1 MRVGNAS
8 TPAFSGSSRSHAKIE
23 KRSREGAEIAA
34 KSLSNK
40 ASRHIK
46 GSFMR
51 RKGLKTGLIRAN
63 QYKSTSD
70 IVVQNV
76 EKPVFLGSFRHIVPL
91 PESMEQTWL
100 PKCLSRS

>member
-1 MRVGNAS
+1 VRTVDALTPVYAAVGFPPVVIETVRSERLEIVEKPCPERCFVA
-8 TPAFSGSSRSHAKIE
+8 PYPDYGSR
-23 KRSREGAEIAA
+23 G
-34 KSLSNK
+34 
-40 ASRHIK
+40 
-46 GSFMR
+46 
-51 RKGLKTGLIRAN
+51 GLKTGLFAAN

-76 EKPVFLGSFRHIVPL
+76 ENPVFLGSFRHIVPL

>member
-1 MRVGNAS
+1 MQWMR
-8 TPAFSGSSRSHAKIE
+8 PFSGSHSLLAKIE
-23 KRSREGAEIAA
+23 KRSGEGAEIAV

-40 ASRHIK
+40 ASRHIE
-46 GSFMR
+46 GSFMGP
-51 RKGLKTGLIRAN
+51 KGLKTGLNRAN